1 MIFHKSWHFL
11 HEIYPGKAKQLNLHS
26 FFNILTK
33 ASQSFCVL
41 LKICVEINVPEHFL
55 QVPVRWGLLRFFV
68 KIYSFCANSRT
79 PMRQKYELKF
89 DSYSRTPM
97 ERKCLS
103 SVPCPALWRERPTP
117 SKAWSR
123 SLSEWSKPQS
133 WASLLIFCFVFWT
146 DIDITRPLS

>member
-11 HEIYPGKAKQLNLHS
+11 HEIYPGKAMQLNLHS

-68 KIYSFCANSRT
+68 KIYLYSVRIPGRPWDRST
-79 PMRQKYELKF
+79 SSDSTLIHGRQWRENVCPACHVLHHEGKDLHLQKLGAGHCQNEV
-89 DSYSRTPM
+89 SYSL
-97 ERKCLS
+97 ERLYS
-103 SVPCPALWRERPTP
+103 YFVLFFE
-117 SKAWSR
+117 
-123 SLSEWSKPQS
+123 
-133 WASLLIFCFVFWT
+133 LIL
-146 DIDITRPLS
+146 I